1 MICPGAVTGEGRE
14 LIEELLRANPVCGPV
29 LAAGDRHEVQIL
41 YTQVDR
47 DAQNRPHF
55 IRHAYAVDPQAYF
68 YPASAIK
75 LAGAILALEKL
86 NGLGI
91 DGVGRDTPLRI
102 GSAHSGQ
109 IAADADPTAPGGV
122 PTIGHYIRKLFAV
135 SDNDAY
141 NRLYEFVGQQRLN
154 DGLWEKGYGDVR
166 LVHRLQ
172 GVLSPEENRHT
183 NPFEFYRG
191 DEVLYRQPMR
201 VNPHAWQAAA
211 PILRGRGY
219 LRGGEVVEAP
229 RDFAGSNYMSIE
241 VLQKLLI
248 AVLFPQAIAAE
259 QRFDLR
265 DDDYRFLQRAMS
277 MLPRECKY
285 PHYDSDKYYD
295 SYVKFFLYGDSK
307 ASIPHGVRI
316 FNKVGLAY
324 GYMTDNA
331 YVVDFAN
338 GVEFLLTATVL
349 VNANG
354 IFGDGE
360 YEYDELGFSF
370 LAELGRVIYD
380 YELGRKRPRQP
391 DLGNLA
397 ELWAFEENE

>member
-1 MICPGAVTGEGRE
+1 
-14 LIEELLRANPVCGPV
+14 
-29 LAAGDRHEVQIL
+29 
-41 YTQVDR
+41 
-47 DAQNRPHF
+47 
-55 IRHAYAVDPQAYF
+55 
-68 YPASAIK
+68 
-75 LAGAILALEKL
+75 
-86 NGLGI
+86 
-91 DGVGRDTPLRI
+91 
-102 GSAHSGQ
+102 
-109 IAADADPTAPGGV
+109 
-122 PTIGHYIRKLFAV
+122 
-135 SDNDAY
+135 Y

-285 PHYDSDKYYD
+285 PRYD

-338 GVEFLLTATVL
+338 RVEFLLTATVL

-360 YEYDELGFSF
+360 YEYDELG
-370 LAELGRVIYD
+370 
-380 YELGRKRPRQP
+380 RKRPRQP